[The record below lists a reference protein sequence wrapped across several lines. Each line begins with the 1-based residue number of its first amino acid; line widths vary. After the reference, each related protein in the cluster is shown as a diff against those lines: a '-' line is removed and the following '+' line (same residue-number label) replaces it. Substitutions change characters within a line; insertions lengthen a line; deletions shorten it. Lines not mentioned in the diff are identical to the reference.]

1 MKYSNATADPKTQ
14 THGNDQKRECE
25 ALLTSPC
32 GHRVEGGA
40 KMVQPEHLWR
50 YDEHV
55 FMDI

>member
-40 KMVQPEHLWR
+40 KMVQPEHL
-50 YDEHV
+50 
-55 FMDI
+55 